1 MPFLIAGLF
10 GGLLRGGVGLVKYIT
25 SYKDVEIRPYYFM
38 GTVALSG
45 VIGYISAW
53 VAKDVAYTFLELETF
68 PVSFAVV
75 IGYAG
80 GDFLENILKIAMKEP
95 NFLEIGKK
103 IKKTTTTLK
112 ENK

>member
-1 MPFLIAGLF
+1 MSFLIAGLF

-25 SYKDVEIRPYYFM
+25 SYKDVEIRPYYFL

-53 VAKDVAYTFLELETF
+53 VAKDISFILLETEAL
-68 PVSFAVV
+68 PVSFALV

-80 GDFLENILKIAMKEP
+80 GDFLENIFKIAIKNP
-95 NFLEIGKK
+95 NLFEIGSKLKK
-103 IKKTTTTLK
+103 ATKI
-112 ENK
+112 ND

>member
-1 MPFLIAGLF
+1 MSFLIAGLF

-25 SYKDVEIRPYYFM
+25 SYKDVEIRPHYFL

-53 VAKDVAYTFLELETF
+53 VAKDVAHTFLELETF
-68 PVSFAVV
+68 PVSFAIV

-80 GDFLENILKIAMKEP
+80 GDFLENIFKIAIKNP
-95 NFLEIGKK
+95 NLFEIGTK
-103 IKKTTTTLK
+103 IKKVTNK